1 MEATLQAVLDIM
13 GSNSKTPL
21 LSGVERMSTYMVEQ
35 SLIARGYSQSSVSQ
49 LMHRMDKN
57 RNSFIERTELPDLVL
72 IQNRLDSWDTD
83 KNGKVTSAEFM
94 AALSKDM
101 QLTASQRKLYEL
113 AFKEL
118 DADGD
123 GKLSSLE
130 AFDGLEI
137 GRTGS
142 KSLSDEQLQRILAE
156 LGSKDLNNDG
166 KVTVGEF
173 SDIIGPYLTKED
185 LQALLKKINL
195 NNDCQITF
203 VEYLKDYYLDWIAGR

>member
-21 LSGVERMSTYMVEQ
+21 LSGVDRMSTYMMEQ

-49 LMHRMDKN
+49 LMYRMDKN

-173 SDIIGPYLTKED
+173 SDVIGPYLTKED

-203 VEYLKDYYLDWIAGR
+203 AEYLKDYYLDWIAGR